1 MEEGEELWYVQEG
14 RLFVRFY
21 IIETVSTKIFQGE
34 DIPSLS
40 KDFSPNATS
49 FSKLSLMALCS
60 WSKYM
65 RSFLCFPPAGNV
77 FHTSK
82 SDTSLLLKDS
92 VSSSS
97 QKSGTKNLK
106 ELSATCPIKA
116 GLRFFFFSFY
126 EWPHFFLSLSLPGA
140 FKSAF
145 SLSFIYIQ

>member
-1 MEEGEELWYVQEG
+1 
-14 RLFVRFY
+14 
-21 IIETVSTKIFQGE
+21 
-34 DIPSLS
+34 
-40 KDFSPNATS
+40 
-49 FSKLSLMALCS
+49 MALCS

-116 GLRFFFFSFY
+116 GLRFFFSFY